1 MTTTEIT
8 PRRKKQLTQPS
19 VCLIIVHYKGLDI
32 LKKCLESVFSTNY
45 PNFQVILV
53 DNGSTDGSSAHAAGF
68 YEHKTNLIRSDVNLG
83 FVAGNNLALR
93 QAKAD
98 YIVLLNDDV
107 IVDPNWLAELV
118 YEAERKPE
126 IGACQPKLRS
136 LQDPRYFE
144 YNGACGGMLDI
155 YGVPLTRGRVFDL
168 AEEDSGQY
176 DKTAE
181 IFWASGAALFLRGN
195 VIREVGLLD
204 EMFYAHMEEIDLC
217 WRMRLA
223 GYKVFSVPKSTVY
236 HLGGGTPLPE
246 KFYLK
251 QRNNL
256 ITIMKNYGGWS
267 LLRFFP
273 LRVVQDLFS
282 FIYYLIRK
290 EKTRSLPILTAYYW
304 LLKNLRPVLL
314 SRYIIQSQRKVK
326 DEEIIEAMVRKSV
339 AIQHYLL
346 RRKYFSELG
355 GLPREVKY
363 YMARYPTG
371 SS

>member
-1 MTTTEIT
+1 LLEPKIIPRETE
-8 PRRKKQLTQPS
+8 QLTQPS
-19 VCLIIVHYKGLDI
+19 VCIIIVHYKGLDI

-45 PNFQVILV
+45 RNFQVTLV
-53 DNGSTDGSSAHAAGF
+53 DNGSNDGSNEFVARF
-68 YEHKTNLIRSDVNLG
+68 YDRKIRLIRSDVNLG

-93 QAKAD
+93 QVSAD

-107 IVDPNWLAELV
+107 IVDPGWLVELV
-118 YEAERKPE
+118 YEAEEDRS

-136 LQDPRYFE
+136 LQDPKYFE

-155 YGVPLTRGRVFDL
+155 YGVPLTRGRIFDL
-168 AEEDSGQY
+168 AEKDSGQY

-181 IFWASGAALFLRGN
+181 IFWASGAALFLRDS

-223 GYKVFSVPKSTVY
+223 GYRVLSVPKSTVY
-236 HLGGGTPLPE
+236 HLGGGTMLPE

-256 ITIMKNYGGWS
+256 ITIIKNYGTWS
-267 LLRFFP
+267 LLRFLP
-273 LRVVQDLFS
+273 LRMVQDLFS
-282 FIYYLIRK
+282 FTYYMIKK
-290 EKTRSLPILTAYYW
+290 EKARSLPILTAYYW
-304 LLKNLRPVLL
+304 LLKNLHSVLI
-314 SRYIIQSQRKVK
+314 SRYITQKRRKVK
-326 DEEIIEAMVRKSV
+326 DNEIIDIMVKKSV

-346 RRKYFSELG
+346 KRKYFSQLS
-355 GLPREVKY
+355 GLPRNLKY
-363 YMARYPTG
+363 YMAKH
-371 SS
+371 SDASV